1 MRDGNVDYQK
11 NFSLKINLE
20 STIHAKVFSAE
31 FVVYF
36 LVDSFRFS
44 QSIRC
49 SCMTG
54 GVHSVAYLIIR
65 ALQKFTEK

>member
-1 MRDGNVDYQK
+1 MQTPKRI
-11 NFSLKINLE
+11 FPLKINLE
-20 STIHAKVFSAE
+20 SSIHAKVFSPG

-36 LVDSFRFS
+36 LVDSLRFS

-49 SCMTG
+49 SYLNC